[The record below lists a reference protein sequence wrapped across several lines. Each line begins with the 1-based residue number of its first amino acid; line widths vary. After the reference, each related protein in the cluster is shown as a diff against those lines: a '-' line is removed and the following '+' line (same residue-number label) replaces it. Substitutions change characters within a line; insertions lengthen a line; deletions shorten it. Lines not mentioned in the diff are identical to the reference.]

1 MKPMTH
7 LTNILIKRRIHKM
20 RNSIFNY
27 DDGNFIYPTSD
38 NMGVDSEGNLH
49 MRMGDNMSM
58 NLETGELHIISG
70 WNDSAD
76 EDDF

>member
-20 RNSIFNY
+20 R
-27 DDGNFIYPTSD
+27 
-38 NMGVDSEGNLH
+38 
-49 MRMGDNMSM
+49 MGDNMSM
-58 NLETGELHIISG
+58 NLETGELHITSG
-70 WNDSAD
+70 WNDNAE